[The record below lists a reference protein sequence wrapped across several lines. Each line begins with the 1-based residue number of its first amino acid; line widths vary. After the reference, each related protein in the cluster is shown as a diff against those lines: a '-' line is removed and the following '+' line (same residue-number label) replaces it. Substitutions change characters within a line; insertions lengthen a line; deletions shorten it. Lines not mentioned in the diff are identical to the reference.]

1 MAIRHRTPFA
11 PEFNFVVLRPFT
23 FNGRSYAV
31 GEEFD
36 KANVNERTL
45 RKLYDSRNIDAVI
58 PSFTLKRD
66 KGDAEPERDAEVSTP
81 VAAPLAAPQKPKSK
95 GKRKAPDPEPE
106 PEAAPATSRY
116 RLDENF
122 GVYRIFDG
130 EALVRECATADEAK
144 AAMAELSGE

>member
-58 PSFTLKRD
+58 PSLTLKRD
-66 KGDAEPERDAEVSTP
+66 KGDAEPEGDTEVSAP
-81 VAAPLAAPQKPKSK
+81 VATPQKPKSK
-95 GKRKAPDPEPE
+95 GKRKAADPE
-106 PEAAPATSRY
+106 PEAAPVTSRY

-130 EALVRECATADEAK
+130 ETLVRECATADEAK

>member
-23 FNGRSYAV
+23 FNGRDYAV

-36 KANVNERTL
+36 KANVNERML

-58 PSFTLKRD
+58 PSFTLKGD
-66 KGDAEPERDAEVSTP
+66 KGEPEHDGDAEASAPAP
-81 VAAPLAAPQKPKSK
+81 AAPKVKAK
-95 GKRKAPDPEPE
+95 GKRKASEPE
-106 PEAAPATSRY
+106 PRAEAPAASRY

-130 EALVRECATADEAK
+130 ETLVRECATADEAK